1 MFLFRPLSEKEV
13 RGLEQ
18 FIYHI
23 TEGFLFYVVCGITDV
38 YHLSFASHSLRRKLP
53 RWPWLNA
60 SHIFAWAPVS
70 KGNCHNSESPCW
82 EIQVTERFKSL
93 IFPCEASIWADN
105 YWSEVHV
112 ATVHIRATLIPSLHA
127 RLSDN
132 ENYISGKSLHITK
145 CYWVKSKSEFFHIV
159 YESSCFCADKLLPAG
174 GTFYDCAGGISSG
187 VVLNCFPPFD
197 LQFKLIVLSEKK
209 YSFECCMKW
218 AKGWALLRQR
228 LDPGVILSKQHSGW
242 SFHNPWSVKPIS
254 SSLFELR
261 SILKDWESS

>member
-1 MFLFRPLSEKEV
+1 MLYVALQMFITCHLLLIRYGESCQGDHDLTLVTFLRERLSLKAIATIV
-13 RGLEQ
+13 N
-18 FIYHI
+18 
-23 TEGFLFYVVCGITDV
+23 
-38 YHLSFASHSLRRKLP
+38 HLA
-53 RWPWLNA
+53 
-60 SHIFAWAPVS
+60 
-70 KGNCHNSESPCW
+70 
-82 EIQVTERFKSL
+82 ERFKSL

-105 YWSEVHV
+105 YWSQVHV
-112 ATVHIRATLIPSLHA
+112 ATVHIRATLFPSLHA